1 VGLLV
6 QRIRLADFRNYEQ
19 AEFELGER
27 LTVIGGPNAA
37 GKTSIVEAIQLTT
50 AGQSFRNPAWKETIR
65 RGAEAASVLMT
76 AAGDGRSLSVSMEV
90 DSLGRRA
97 YAVSGSRAKRVADVR
112 GNLPSVV
119 FGPDDLAMV
128 KGSAEKR
135 RALLDTLGDQL
146 SRTYESLRREYDRIL
161 KQRNA
166 ALKEGQQDVVDTLG
180 GKLAETGAKYTAHR
194 MRLLERITPR
204 LKAAHAEIAAGEDLT
219 ATYKRPWAQEEVEGT
234 QGAAEELEAEI
245 AQALETTADEE
256 RARGSTL
263 VGPHRD
269 DVLIDLGGVSARI
282 FASQG
287 QQRSIALSWK
297 LAEVSVIKDVSGEAP
312 VLLLDD
318 VMSELD
324 EERRAALVAR
334 VDEKTQTVVT
344 TTNLHY
350 FDEDVISRAHVLE
363 LGP

>member
-1 VGLLV
+1 MGLLV
-6 QRIRLADFRNYEQ
+6 QRIRLVDFRNYEQ

-65 RGAEAASVLMT
+65 WGRDAGSVLMS
-76 AAGDGRSLSVSMEV
+76 AAGDGRTLAVGMDV

-97 YAVSGSRAKRVADVR
+97 YTVNGSKVRRVSDVR
-112 GNLPSVV
+112 GRLPSVV
-119 FGPDDLAMV
+119 FAPDDLAMV

-135 RALLDTLGDQL
+135 RALLDSLGDQL
-146 SRTYESLRREYDRIL
+146 SRTYEVLRREYDRIL

-166 ALKEGQQDVVDTLG
+166 ALKEGQQGVVEALG
-180 GKLAETGAKYTAHR
+180 SKLAETGARYTSHR
-194 MRLLERITPR
+194 MRLLARMGPHATAI
-204 LKAAHAEIAAGEDLT
+204 HAEIAGGEELGM
-219 ATYKRPWAQEEVEGT
+219 AYERPWASGS
-234 QGAAEELEAEI
+234 ELSEAGE
-245 AQALETTADEE
+245 QDALERDIAAGLERTAAEE
-256 RARGSTL
+256 RARGTTL

-269 DVLIDLGGVSARI
+269 DVSVTLEGTSARA

-287 QQRSIALSWK
+287 QQRSAALSWK
-297 LAEVSVIKDVSGEAP
+297 LAEVAVIKEVTGAAP

-324 EERRAALVAR
+324 EDAARSAGQPGGREHPDGGHHDEPALLRR
-334 VDEKTQTVVT
+334 
-344 TTNLHY
+344 
-350 FDEDVISRAHVLE
+350 
-363 LGP
+363 